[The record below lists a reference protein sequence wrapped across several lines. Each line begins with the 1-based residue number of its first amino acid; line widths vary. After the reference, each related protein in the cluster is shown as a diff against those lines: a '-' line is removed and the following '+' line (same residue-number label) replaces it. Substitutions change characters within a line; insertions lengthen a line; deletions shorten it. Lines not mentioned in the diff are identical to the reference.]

1 MNIRISPL
9 SLGSLVLKP
18 RKVVGCVIALALA
31 IVIGVLVIGAGLF
44 LSYQRHQWL
53 KKLTAEAPA
62 QVLAVKVTSR
72 STTQNQNQNQN
83 RNQNQNQNQSNNSPP
98 TYSTRITYSF
108 QADGRTIET
117 EWVKSGDV
125 SEEYEVGRRAKVCY
139 EPANPNNNEIFPLS
153 YRCGQ

>member
-9 SLGSLVLKP
+9 SLGSLILSP

-31 IVIGVLVIGAGLF
+31 IVIGVLVVVAALF
-44 LSYQRHQWL
+44 FSYERHQWL

-72 STTQNQNQNQN
+72 STTLNQNQNPG
-83 RNQNQNQNQSNNSPP
+83 NNSTPTYSTP

-108 QADGRTIET
+108 QAEGRTIET

>member
-9 SLGSLVLKP
+9 SLGSLLLRP

-31 IVIGVLVIGAGLF
+31 IVIGVLVIGAAIF
-44 LSYQRHQWL
+44 FNYQRHQWL
-53 KKLTAEAPA
+53 KKLTSEAPA

-72 STTQNQNQNQN
+72 SNPTQNQNQNL
-83 RNQNQNQNQSNNSPP
+83 SNNSTP

-108 QADGRTIET
+108 QAVGRTIET
-117 EWVKSGDV
+117 EWVKSGDQ
-125 SEEYEVGRRAKVCY
+125 SDEYEVGRRAKVCY
-139 EPANPNNNEIFPLS
+139 DPANPNDNEIFPLS